1 MADRRIIVYSTNSLG
16 AETDTLG
23 DADAGRRLIVYQ
35 TTSLAPQG
43 EGADLDAG
51 RRIIVYQAAP
61 EETPSEGA
69 TWERRIILYG
79 DEEQDTASASADGW
93 IL

>member
-1 MADRRIIVYSTNSLG
+1 MADRRIIVYSTTSLG

-35 TTSLAPQG
+35 TTSLTPEG
-43 EGADLDAG
+43 EGAEFDAG
-51 RRIIVYQAAP
+51 RRIIVYQSAP
-61 EETPSEGA
+61 EETPSDGA
-69 TWERRIILYG
+69 TWDRRIILYG